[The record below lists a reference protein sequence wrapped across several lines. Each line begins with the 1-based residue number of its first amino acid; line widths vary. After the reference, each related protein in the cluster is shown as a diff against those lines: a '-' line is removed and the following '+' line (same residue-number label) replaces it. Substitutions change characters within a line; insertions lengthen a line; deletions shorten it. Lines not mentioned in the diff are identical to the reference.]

1 MGICRTY
8 IPTII
13 ITSTPV
19 IITPSPSTSLWST
32 SSCTTSTGR
41 RSDRG
46 FENLLVKA
54 NRTGGSSIQS
64 PQRASE
70 ADFVPTT
77 LRTTKLDVASNA
89 AEKTN
94 TQVEDIVK
102 ESGQAENSSSDIG
115 GVSASKTSREP
126 GQTSLYSVEAKVRAL
141 QLGTKA
147 SATLAYT
154 FISTKQS
161 PQTPRSLSTL
171 AASDTNTAWEWSR
184 GRNVREKSQS
194 IDRLSIT
201 SSLPNER
208 RQWWGHSSTEY
219 DNESGGD
226 DEDDVTSDDVSC
238 NAITTSSITLFYAPI
253 TSWSTVYL
261 TNSVASEL
269 IVPTQTI
276 WTDCEPGSTE
286 VWTTS
291 VDLSHP
297 TAQTDEE
304 VSHQATS
311 INAPKYGGST
321 TAEGDGAWIVTP
333 SSSSISES
341 WRTLQSSIVSDL
353 SLPVF
358 SSPITTSPAGHMPSS
373 IITFPSLSVSTTANP
388 SRTTSKAVI
397 QTYITPAPVITTAAS
412 TTVPSNTA
420 SSTNTHAAAAA
431 ADNTTSSS
439 TVSSTPSSTSSHH
452 SKAVSAGAAIGG
464 VFGLFALLALFL
476 FIIRWWKRRQRIQR
490 TNELRSSWFYGGDV
504 PEPDMGIDDEKD
516 RSEYPFSNA
525 GPQSRFSAPSLLS
538 RQSLAVSMPLGRPTS
553 HMRQGS
559 GRFMSILSFKRLR
572 NSFFSRSEGSHK
584 QQDNKAWADKYTYPP
599 RFSLDGESR
608 KRRISPPRAFMMD
621 PCTNPTDDQVG
632 WGDGGP
638 YPRVIPSLSVTAH
651 QAPSR
656 IELREATP
664 VTWGS
669 SYATTPPL
677 RPQSQSVSLGWQS
690 VKSQPKLNVVAPS
703 EASHSIYSDGS
714 TYIATGLSRGNTMRS
729 IQSQGESLHTGEGVV
744 NAAASNFP
752 MPPLTF
758 PMSHA
763 LLPHDPYA
771 PSHLPEIPF
780 ISFSPNFSHR
790 NLHDSA
796 LTTRSTAQSSGT
808 WEYAA
813 YADPGDA
820 SPVPVFSKGLD
831 DARVTR
837 DWYEKPLWDGRSMA
851 DPMSACGVATISRE
865 VRGVGRDRKS
875 MKSVRWKEEGLDNE
889 PWAL

>member
-1 MGICRTY
+1 MACQASLVSTLYSSSTTY

-41 RSDRG
+41 QSDRG

-94 TQVEDIVK
+94 TRVEDIVR
-102 ESGQAENSSSDIG
+102 ESGQTENSSSDIG

-126 GQTSLYSVEAKVRAL
+126 GQTSLYSGEAKVRAV

-147 SATLAYT
+147 STTLAYT

-161 PQTPRSLSTL
+161 PQTPRSLSTS

-194 IDRLSIT
+194 IDRLTIT

-208 RQWWGHSSTEY
+208 RQWWGHSSSEY
-219 DNESGGD
+219 DNESDGD
-226 DEDDVTSDDVSC
+226 DEGDVTSDDVSC

-253 TSWSTVYL
+253 TSWLTVYL
-261 TNSVASEL
+261 TSSVASEL

-297 TAQTDEE
+297 TAQTNEE

-311 INAPKYGGST
+311 INAPKYSGST

-333 SSSSISES
+333 SSSSI
-341 WRTLQSSIVSDL
+341 I
-353 SLPVF
+353 F

-412 TTVPSNTA
+412 TTVPSHTA

-490 TNELRSSWFYGGDV
+490 TNQLRSSWFYGGDV

-516 RSEYPFSNA
+516 RSEYPFSI
-525 GPQSRFSAPSLLS
+525 Q
-538 RQSLAVSMPLGRPTS
+538 
-553 HMRQGS
+553 
-559 GRFMSILSFKRLR
+559 IL
-572 NSFFSRSEGSHK
+572 
-584 QQDNKAWADKYTYPP
+584 Q
-599 RFSLDGESR
+599 
-608 KRRISPPRAFMMD
+608 
-621 PCTNPTDDQVG
+621 
-632 WGDGGP
+632 
-638 YPRVIPSLSVTAH
+638 
-651 QAPSR
+651 
-656 IELREATP
+656 
-664 VTWGS
+664 
-669 SYATTPPL
+669 
-677 RPQSQSVSLGWQS
+677 
-690 VKSQPKLNVVAPS
+690 
-703 EASHSIYSDGS
+703 
-714 TYIATGLSRGNTMRS
+714 
-729 IQSQGESLHTGEGVV
+729 
-744 NAAASNFP
+744 
-752 MPPLTF
+752 
-758 PMSHA
+758 
-763 LLPHDPYA
+763 
-771 PSHLPEIPF
+771 
-780 ISFSPNFSHR
+780 
-790 NLHDSA
+790 
-796 LTTRSTAQSSGT
+796 
-808 WEYAA
+808 
-813 YADPGDA
+813 
-820 SPVPVFSKGLD
+820 
-831 DARVTR
+831 
-837 DWYEKPLWDGRSMA
+837 
-851 DPMSACGVATISRE
+851 TIR
-865 VRGVGRDRKS
+865 
-875 MKSVRWKEEGLDNE
+875 
-889 PWAL
+889 